1 MDLVVENEE
10 QPSTGQYEAQ
20 SGTPRN
26 APDRIRTGDLRL
38 ERRRGVGVGSEI
50 RAAM

>member
-38 ERRRGVGVGSEI
+38 ERPTLFGPPKGPVDH
-50 RAAM
+50 